1 VKKFIVLSLLVLFQ
15 VLGNVELSH
24 GMRQIGEVNTLNPL
38 LLLKLGS
45 RVLTNPWIILGV
57 AFLIASLLLYLAAI
71 SRLDLSYV
79 LPITESSYVL
89 TTLFAWLMLS
99 ERISVARWVG
109 TLTISVGV
117 LIVGLSES
125 SKATRKAV
133 KSADQMPRRDLR

>member
-1 VKKFIVLSLLVLFQ
+1 MKKFIVLSLLVLFQ

-38 LLLKLGS
+38 LVLKLGS

-89 TTLFAWLMLS
+89 TTLFAWLMLG
-99 ERISVARWVG
+99 EKISVARWVG

-125 SKATRKAV
+125 SKATRFRSKI
-133 KSADQMPRRDLR
+133 SRPNG